1 MRRGENEFSGCLS
14 LIFRP
19 RRRFAAYHEQGQAPA
34 PHAHPTLLNLL
45 YHFIA
50 QTQRQPEN
58 GNGTA
63 TARRQMSYP
72 TGWYWLEE
80 MSASRPRSIGC
91 KFCKGF
97 NLSDKNRLAE
107 HQTVLYFQAA
117 SNGVR
122 SKRHTLQGLRQPEN
136 GLVVLQLVNGNKLL
150 RLLRRK
156 LD

>member
-1 MRRGENEFSGCLS
+1 
-14 LIFRP
+14 
-19 RRRFAAYHEQGQAPA
+19 
-34 PHAHPTLLNLL
+34 
-45 YHFIA
+45 
-50 QTQRQPEN
+50 
-58 GNGTA
+58 
-63 TARRQMSYP
+63 
-72 TGWYWLEE
+72 